1 MSGLAS
7 DDRRLIVELFGGRFS
22 KLGKLR
28 WVYLNREEEN
38 AARKALARLLLSG
51 EPLDYWLR
59 HLLAISF
66 DPDSFDDPNVDRCL
80 SAAEQA
86 SHRVLIFKF
95 RSRKRRH
102 QPWRDN
108 AIFVYMVNSLH
119 AREAVSVKDA
129 QRRAAKKFGLSYS
142 AVKTIWKK
150 QRAGLKAPVTI

>member
-7 DDRRLIVELFGGRFS
+7 DDRRIIVELFGGRFS

-38 AARKALARLLLSG
+38 AARKTLARLLLSG
-51 EPLDYWLR
+51 EPLDFWLR

-66 DPDSFDDPNVDRCL
+66 DPDSFDPNAKGCL
-80 SAAEQA
+80 AAAEEA

-95 RSRKRRH
+95 RGRKRRR
-102 QPWRDN
+102 QPFRDN
-108 AIFVYMVNSLH
+108 VIFAYMVNSLH

-142 AVKTIWKK
+142 AVTTIWKK
-150 QRAGLKAPVTI
+150 QRAS